1 MRYITLTDECV
12 NFEFV
17 KTKPN
22 GLTLT
27 WNVAHDLSNVTY
39 IGINSF
45 HLSTLKYHNDSANH
59 SRDAHIRIYTNL
71 ISRTVTNPTRRI
83 LDLKIPKS
91 SNVAETKLNMST
103 IKYIC

>member
-1 MRYITLTDECV
+1 MKYITLTDECV
-12 NFEFV
+12 DFDFV

-22 GLTLT
+22 GLILT
-27 WNVAHDLSNVTY
+27 WNVAHDLSNVTH

-45 HLSTLKYHNDSANH
+45 HLSEVRYHTDSGNH

-91 SNVAETKLNMST
+91 CNVAEMKLNMST
-103 IKYIC
+103 LKFIC